1 MDAMNELEQVAQRV
15 TATVTMI
22 ASKAV
27 RFARKLLVG
36 VAIVSIGSFL
46 LGIAAF
52 DGTARS
58 VWIVIGGVFAAIAIG
73 GPLLAMWRIGLV
85 TRHVPELADEV
96 RTLITQGPGT
106 SRTVIN
112 TFDADDPER
121 PANTRSAITLTREV
135 GGLRGLVGSGL
146 DGSARL
152 TAAVTALTT
161 FPATVLS
168 AIAITVV
175 FAFLA
180 VIFLVALAF

>member
-1 MDAMNELEQVAQRV
+1 MDAMNELEQIAQRV
-15 TATVTMI
+15 VATVTMI
-22 ASKAV
+22 AAKAV
-27 RFARKLLVG
+27 RFARKLLIG
-36 VAIVSIGSFL
+36 VAIVCVGSYL

-58 VWIVIGGVFAAIAIG
+58 VWIVLGAVFAALAIG

-85 TRHVPELADEV
+85 TRNVPELVDEV
-96 RTLITQGPGT
+96 RTLITQGPAA
-106 SRTVIN
+106 SRTVID
-112 TFDADDPER
+112 TFDADDPGR
-121 PANTRSAITLTREV
+121 PADSRSAITLTREV
-135 GGLRGLVGSGL
+135 AGLRGLVGSGL

-152 TAAVTALTT
+152 TAAVTALTG
-161 FPATVLS
+161 FPATVLA